1 MLLELTGAAALAIW
15 IYLLLGRGGFWRLRN
30 APPEGALPAVAPGV
44 VAVIPARNEALV
56 VARAVGSLA
65 RQRYPGE
72 FHIVLVDDDST
83 DGTADAARAAAPAG
97 LLDVVRTGRV
107 RRAKLYYLR
116 DLKGKAARL
125 RERE

>member
-1 MLLELTGAAALAIW
+1 MLLELAGAAALAIW
-15 IYLLLGRGGFWRLRN
+15 VYLLLGRGGFWRMRD

-72 FHIVLVDDDST
+72 FHVVLVDDDSA
-83 DGTADAARAAAPAG
+83 DGTADAARELGRRLIELADE
-97 LLDVVRTGRV
+97 LD
-107 RRAKLYYLR
+107 
-116 DLKGKAARL
+116 
-125 RERE
+125 